1 MSFYDKLEHEFKNAE
16 LTGYEVEVPDELK
29 PSNKDFMELDN
40 RIAIKT
46 EENRNM
52 LYKSGIYA
60 ENSMPC
66 GSGNIKNISFSN
78 VAFQPVKIRHVSDQ
92 SIARCNKN
100 IEPVIK
106 ENRKVFQ
113 KIFQHDDGSRSDI
126 LY

>member
-1 MSFYDKLEHEFKNAE
+1 MSFYDKLEHEFKNAG
-16 LTGYEVEVPDELK
+16 LVGKKVSVPDELK

-100 IEPVIK
+100 IEPIIK
-106 ENRKVFQ
+106 ENKKVFQ
-113 KIFQHDDGSRSDI
+113 KIFQRPDESRPDI
-126 LY
+126 YF

>member
-1 MSFYDKLEHEFKNAE
+1 MK
-16 LTGYEVEVPDELK
+16 
-29 PSNKDFMELDN
+29 
-40 RIAIKT
+40 KT
-46 EENRNM
+46 
-52 LYKSGIYA
+52 
-60 ENSMPC
+60 
-66 GSGNIKNISFSN
+66 IKNISFSN